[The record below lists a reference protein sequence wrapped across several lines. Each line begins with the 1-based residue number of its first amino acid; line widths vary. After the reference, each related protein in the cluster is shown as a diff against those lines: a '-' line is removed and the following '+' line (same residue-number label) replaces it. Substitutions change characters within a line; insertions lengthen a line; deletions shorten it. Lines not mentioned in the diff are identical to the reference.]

1 MTFVVFSFSF
11 FLQLFELLINERT
24 DKVFSKIIP
33 VIGDISEKNLGISP
47 EDRQTLINNVH
58 VVVHSA
64 ASLDFNQP
72 LRTTVNINLL
82 GTRSVME
89 LCDQMKNLQAMVH
102 ISSAYVNA
110 YLLETEEIL
119 YPPPM
124 DAEKLIDLVENS
136 TDEDLDAMLSR

>member
-1 MTFVVFSFSF
+1 MV
-11 FLQLFELLINERT
+11 NEKT

-33 VIGDISEKNLGISP
+33 VIGDVSETNLGIAP
-47 EDRQTLINNVH
+47 EDRQAIIDNVNI
-58 VVVHSA
+58 VIHSA

-82 GTRSVME
+82 GTRYVMQ
-89 LCDQMKNLQAMVH
+89 LCEEITNIQAMVH
-102 ISSAYVNA
+102 ISSAYVNS

-124 DAEKLIDLVENS
+124 DAETLIELVANS
-136 TDEDLDAMLSR
+136 TDNELESMLSRYL

>member
-1 MTFVVFSFSF
+1 MV
-11 FLQLFELLINERT
+11 NEKT

-33 VIGDISEKNLGISP
+33 VIGDVSEKNLGIAP
-47 EDRQTLINNVH
+47 EDRQAIIDNVNI
-58 VVVHSA
+58 VIHSA

-82 GTRSVME
+82 GTRYVMQ
-89 LCDQMKNLQAMVH
+89 LCEEITNIQAMVH
-102 ISSAYVNA
+102 ISSAYVNS

-124 DAEKLIDLVENS
+124 DAETLIELVANS
-136 TDEDLDAMLSR
+136 TDDELESMLSR